1 MTYKFFTEEEFV
13 CQETGENKIVPEFIE
28 RLDELRE
35 ACAFPFHITS
45 GYRSPEHTLEKAKV
59 KPGTHAQGIAADI
72 HVENGIERR
81 KVVEEALKL
90 NFGGIGV
97 AKTFVHVDIR
107 TTGPVMWTY

>member
-1 MTYKFFTEEEFV
+1 MSYKYFKEEEFA
-13 CQETGENKIVPEFIE
+13 CQETGENKIVPEFIA

-35 ACAFPFHITS
+35 AGNFPVHITS
-45 GYRSPEHTLEKAKV
+45 GYRSPEHSLEKAKI

-72 HVENGIERR
+72 HADNGIERR
-81 KVVEEALKL
+81 KIVEEALKL
-90 NFGGIGV
+90 GFGGIGV

>member
-1 MTYKFFTEEEFV
+1 MSYKYFTEEEFA
-13 CQETGENKIVPEFIE
+13 CQETGENKIVPEFVE

-35 ACAFPFHITS
+35 ACNFPFHITS
-45 GYRSPEHTLEKAKV
+45 GYRSSEHSIEKAKV
-59 KPGTHAQGIAADI
+59 
-72 HVENGIERR
+72 
-81 KVVEEALKL
+81 